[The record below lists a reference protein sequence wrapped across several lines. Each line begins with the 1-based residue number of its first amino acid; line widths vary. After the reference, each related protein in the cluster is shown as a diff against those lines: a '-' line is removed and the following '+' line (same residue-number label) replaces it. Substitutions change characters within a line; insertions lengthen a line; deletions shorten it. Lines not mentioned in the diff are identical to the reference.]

1 MSDTNNNI
9 ILLYKDVKKS
19 IKIPVTISDL
29 EVAFLREF
37 NENKTDKNF
46 IYSYNEEDDE
56 NVFIDD
62 INFDQA
68 IEFVKKK
75 I

>member
-29 EVAFLREF
+29 EVAFLKEF
-37 NENKTDKNF
+37 NEKNK
-46 IYSYNEEDDE
+46 
-56 NVFIDD
+56 
-62 INFDQA
+62 A
-68 IEFVKKK
+68 
-75 I
+75 